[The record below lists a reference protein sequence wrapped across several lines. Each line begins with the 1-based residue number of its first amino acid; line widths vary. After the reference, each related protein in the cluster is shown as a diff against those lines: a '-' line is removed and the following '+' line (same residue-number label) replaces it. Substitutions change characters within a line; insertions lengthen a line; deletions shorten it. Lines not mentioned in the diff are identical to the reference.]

1 MTRRAPRGNVSSTA
15 SGSGRLRGVLV
26 SARLVGPF
34 MGRAGRRAPC
44 RGRSLPAASRDAS
57 RAAALPVRAPPPT
70 RAWLPARACFP
81 PARPA
86 LRGPL
91 PLRWEC
97 PRAAGFRSDAGLS
110 RAGLCGA
117 GGTGVPDAA
126 ICRTT

>member
-1 MTRRAPRGNVSSTA
+1 MRP
-15 SGSGRLRGVLV
+15 L
-26 SARLVGPF
+26 
-34 MGRAGRRAPC
+34 
-44 RGRSLPAASRDAS
+44 
-57 RAAALPVRAPPPT
+57 LPVRL
-70 RAWLPARACFP
+70 LPARSPVAL
-81 PARPA
+81 PA